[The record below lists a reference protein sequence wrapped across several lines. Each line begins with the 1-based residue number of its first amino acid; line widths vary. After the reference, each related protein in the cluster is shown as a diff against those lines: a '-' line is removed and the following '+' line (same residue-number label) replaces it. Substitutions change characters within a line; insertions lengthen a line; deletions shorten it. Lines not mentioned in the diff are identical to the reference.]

1 MEDIIFCAAADVD
14 KKIIFLTNQKLH
26 YLEFTAPGIN
36 SKTSQTLYS
45 SLISNI
51 LFFLSKDSDC
61 ESSTLTI

>member
-36 SKTSQTLYS
+36 SKTSQTLFFTYFKYF
-45 SLISNI
+45 I
-51 LFFLSKDSDC
+51 FLSKDSDC

>member
-36 SKTSQTLYS
+36 SKTSQTL
-45 SLISNI
+45 
-51 LFFLSKDSDC
+51 FFTYFKYFIFFI
-61 ESSTLTI
+61 ERQ